1 VHVFAGIKKLLLVC
15 AKSYNDYF
23 QGYSII
29 MARRRI
35 IPILLCMTVPLL
47 LVTVVRLVELYQ
59 SSTHEYN
66 DDNDSPLL
74 SLSMVSSAI
83 SASSSRQI
91 RKTSFGGGGENDM
104 FEMMHQHLYDIAHQ
118 SSSNNDKAAAGT
130 NHNNERK
137 KYTLDAVPKAGG
149 GLLDDVSV
157 VVIVVV
163 VVGLS
168 RCQSNHY
175 FSYHRKSLNHNAFH
189 LFCVIQKNII
199 IIPKHHNKSQPN

>member
-1 VHVFAGIKKLLLVC
+1 MHVFAGIKKLLLVC

-74 SLSMVSSAI
+74 SLSTVSSAV
-83 SASSSRQI
+83 SSRQI
-91 RKTSFGGGGENDM
+91 SKTSFGGGEDDM
-104 FEMMHQHLYDIAHQ
+104 FEMMHRHLYDIAHH
-118 SSSNNDKAAAGT
+118 SNSNNY
-130 NHNNERK
+130 NNNSERK

-157 VVIVVV
+157 VVVVV
-163 VVGLS
+163 VVGKKPS
-168 RCQSNHY
+168 RIII
-175 FSYHRKSLNHNAFH
+175 FHRKVHFIFFCYTITTSSYPNTTNHNQT
-189 LFCVIQKNII
+189 QKTPGSRVTWKIV
-199 IIPKHHNKSQPN
+199 S